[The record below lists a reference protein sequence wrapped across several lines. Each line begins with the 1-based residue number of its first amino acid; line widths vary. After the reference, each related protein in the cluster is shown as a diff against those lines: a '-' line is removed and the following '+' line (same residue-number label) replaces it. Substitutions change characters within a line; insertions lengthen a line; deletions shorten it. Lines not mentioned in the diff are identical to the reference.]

1 MSIIF
6 VARYQAP
13 SDQAR
18 AQYNNYNYQP
28 QQQQQ
33 PPRQARALYNAGNEG
48 GKELLTEFCKPIF
61 LFLKIRCT
69 GLFKFKLVS
78 DTTNLIMLFSC

>member
-48 GKELLTEFCKPIF
+48 GKELLTEFVNPF
-61 LFLKIRCT
+61 FFSLKDVVLDC
-69 GLFKFKLVS
+69 L
-78 DTTNLIMLFSC
+78 NLSLYLTLLI